1 MTDSIV
7 IEDPADAGEQALQ
20 NDQDKTPAQEP
31 EIPEKF
37 KGKSALEIIELYQNL
52 ESEYGRRANEIG
64 HLRKLSDE
72 LLGFARTARTEQPA
86 NQPATKPITADDLIN
101 DPQGTITAAAKAAA
115 DERARVAEAR
125 VERLE
130 VSLAEDRFEQKHKG
144 YRQKMESAD
153 FLNWVGSS
161 EYRKGLALKAYNND
175 FAAADELFT
184 LHEEYTQAR
193 SAETPPNPTAA
204 AKAAG
209 LAKSGGSSA
218 AGVTP
223 KSNGDGKKQYSRAE
237 LIKLRIDNPDE
248 FDRRWESEF
257 LPAYQEGRVR

>member
-7 IEDPADAGEQALQ
+7 IEDPADAGEASLQ
-20 NDQDKTPAQEP
+20 TEADKTPAIEP

-37 KGKSALEIIELYQNL
+37 KGKSALDIIEMYENL
-52 ESEYGRRANEIG
+52 QSEYGRRANEIG

-86 NQPATKPITADDLIN
+86 NPPATKPITADDLIN
-101 DPQGTITAAAKAAA
+101 DPQGTITAAARAAA
-115 DERARVAEAR
+115 DERARAAEAR

-130 VSLAEDRFEQKHKG
+130 VALSEDRFEQKHKG
-144 YRQKMESAD
+144 YKQKMESQD
-153 FLNWVGSS
+153 FLSWVGSS

-175 FAAADELFT
+175 FTAADELFT
-184 LHEEYTQAR
+184 LHEEYERAR

-204 AKAAG
+204 AKSAG
-209 LAKSGGSSA
+209 LVKSGGSSA

-223 KSNGDGKKQYSRAE
+223 KSNGDGKKSYSRAE
-237 LIKLRIDNPDE
+237 LIELRLRNPEE

-257 LPAYQEGRVR
+257 YPAYQEGRVR